1 MKKKKKIIIILL
13 CTILFASIGVSLYL
27 KTLVN
32 NVYSITVSNLNM
44 ANITDGIYVGEYSV
58 TPVYVKVEVSVTEHK
73 ITGIKIIEHENG
85 LGGKAEKIVDDVI
98 IQQSLE
104 VDAVSGA
111 TVSSKCIIK
120 AIENA
125 LQLGNK

>member
-1 MKKKKKIIIILL
+1 MKKKILIILL
-13 CTILFASIGVSLYL
+13 CTILFVLIGASLYL
-27 KTLVN
+27 KRLVN
-32 NVYSITVSNLNM
+32 DVNSITVSNLNM
-44 ANITDGIYVGEYSV
+44 ANITDGIYVGKYSI
-58 TPVYVKVEVSVTEHK
+58 TPVYVEVEASVTEHK
-73 ITGIKIIEHENG
+73 ITNIKIIEHENG

-98 IQQSLE
+98 SRQSLE

-125 LQLGNK
+125 LQSGSK

>member
-1 MKKKKKIIIILL
+1 MKKKILIILL
-13 CTILFASIGVSLYL
+13 CTMLFVLIGASLYL

-32 NVYSITVSNLNM
+32 DVNSI
-44 ANITDGIYVGEYSV
+44 
-58 TPVYVKVEVSVTEHK
+58 TPVYVEVEVSVTEHK
-73 ITGIKIIEHENG
+73 ITNIKIIEHENG
-85 LGGKAEKIVDDVI
+85 LGGKAEKIVDNI
-98 IQQSLE
+98 ISRQSLE

-125 LQLGNK
+125 LQSGSK

>member
-1 MKKKKKIIIILL
+1 MKKKKRIIIMLL
-13 CTILFASIGVSLYL
+13 CIILFILIGVSFCL
-27 KTLVN
+27 KALVN
-32 NVYSITVSNLNM
+32 DVKSITVSNPDI
-44 ANITDGIYVGEYSV
+44 ANIADGIYVGEYSV

-73 ITGIKIIEHENG
+73 ITNIKIIEHENG

-98 IQQSLE
+98 SRQSLE

-125 LQLGNK
+125 LQSGSK

>member
-13 CTILFASIGVSLYL
+13 CTILFVLIGVSLYL

-32 NVYSITVSNLNM
+32 DVNSITVSNLNM
-44 ANITDGIYVGEYSV
+44 ANITDGIYEGEYSV

-73 ITGIKIIEHENG
+73 ITSIKIIEHENG

-98 IQQSLE
+98 GRQSLE

-125 LQLGNK
+125 LQRGSK